1 MRTASAS
8 VNMSAR
14 DAASAHWRE
23 RAGRLLAEFDRP
35 AKAMVRRA
43 FRGAFGPDE
52 IDDIYSGAW
61 LGVLRALA
69 GKERSL
75 SDDEVRSY
83 VLTAVANQA
92 SRELRRRRRKPT
104 APLELVA

>member
-8 VNMSAR
+8 INAPASR
-14 DAASAHWRE
+14 DAAGAHWRE
-23 RAGRLLAEFDRP
+23 RAGRLFTEFERP
-35 AKAMVRRA
+35 AKGMVRRA
-43 FRGAFGPDE
+43 FRGAFSPDE

-69 GKERSL
+69 GKERGL

-104 APLELVA
+104 AP